1 MQRTGKDGFVTLR
14 RVVLLAAML
23 AMLAG
28 LVGGCGGGQ
37 AAGGGDEPIVIGYI
51 NWDEDV
57 AVSNLSKVLLEDE
70 LGYDVELELLEVGP
84 LFDGVANGDLDAFLD
99 VWLPKTHEAYWEKYR
114 DQVVD
119 LGRWYEGEA
128 SLGLAVPGYVEARSI
143 EDLNEYRDEF
153 GGRIVGIES
162 GSGIMSIT
170 AEEAI
175 PKYGLDYELVASST
189 PSMLS
194 EVERSVG
201 REEPIVFTAWKP
213 HWMFTAYDIRYLEDP
228 KGAMGEAE
236 QLSAIAREGLEED
249 APEAFELLDNL
260 TLTEEQLGELELAIN
275 EADDPEEGTRAW
287 LEENRDVV
295 EPWLPEGS

>member
-1 MQRTGKDGFVTLR
+1 MGKDGFVTLR
-14 RVVLLAAML
+14 RVVLLATML
-23 AMLAG
+23 ALLAG
-28 LVGGCGGGQ
+28 LIGGCGGGQ
-37 AAGGGDEPIVIGYI
+37 AAGGGEGDESIVIGYV

-57 AVSNLSKVLLEDE
+57 AVSNLSKILLEDE
-70 LGYDVELELLEVGP
+70 LGYDVELRLLDVGL

-99 VWLPKTHEAYWEKYR
+99 VWLPVTHKTYWDKYR

-128 SLGLAVPGYVEARSI
+128 SLGLAVPGYVEAQSI
-143 EDLNEYRDEF
+143 GDLNEYRDEF
-153 GGRIVGIES
+153 SGQIVGIEP
-162 GSGIMSIT
+162 GSGIMRVT
-170 AEEAI
+170 AEQAI
-175 PKYGLDYELVASST
+175 PEYGLDYELVGSST
-189 PSMLS
+189 PTMLS
-194 EVERSVG
+194 EVEQAVG
-201 REEPIVFTAWKP
+201 AEEPIVFTAWKP

-260 TLTEEQLGELELAIN
+260 TLTEAQLGELELAIN
-275 EADDPEEGTRAW
+275 EAEDPEEGTRAW

-295 EPWLPEGS
+295 EPWLPQGS

>member
-1 MQRTGKDGFVTLR
+1 M
-14 RVVLLAAML
+14 
-23 AMLAG
+23 
-28 LVGGCGGGQ
+28 
-37 AAGGGDEPIVIGYI
+37 
-51 NWDEDV
+51 

-70 LGYDVELELLEVGP
+70 LGYDVELKLLDVGP
-84 LFDGVANGDLDAFLD
+84 LFDGVARGDLDAFLD
-99 VWLPKTHEAYWEKYR
+99 VWLPVTHKTYWDEYR

-128 SLGLAVPGYVEARSI
+128 SLGLAVPGYVEAQSI

-153 GGRIVGIES
+153 GGRIVGIEP
-162 GSGIMSIT
+162 GSGIMRVTS
-170 AEEAI
+170 EEAI
-175 PKYGLDYELVASST
+175 PEYGLDYEVVGLST
-189 PSMLS
+189 PTMLS
-194 EVERSVG
+194 EVERAVD
-201 REEPIVFTAWKP
+201 REEPIVFTAWKQ

-287 LEENRDVV
+287 LEENRDAV
-295 EPWLPEGS
+295 